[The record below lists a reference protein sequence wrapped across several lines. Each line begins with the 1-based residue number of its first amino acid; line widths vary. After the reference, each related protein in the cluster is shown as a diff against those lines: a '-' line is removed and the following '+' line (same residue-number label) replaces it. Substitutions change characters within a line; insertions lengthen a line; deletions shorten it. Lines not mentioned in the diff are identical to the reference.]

1 MAGVPLERA
10 YVSISGAHI
19 LSQPSKGVIA
29 VSKANGE
36 INEDDV
42 ERVIE
47 AAQAVATPPNYEIL
61 HVIPRAYTVDNQSH
75 IKDPIGMTGVR
86 LEVDAQ
92 IIQGLSTQ
100 MKKFDQGDLSHWFGY
115 RRPCLCWIGCRG
127 KRAR

>member
-1 MAGVPLERA
+1 
-10 YVSISGAHI
+10 I

-61 HVIPRAYTVDNQSH
+61 HVIPRSYTVDNQTN
-75 IKDPIGMTGVR
+75 IKDPVGMTGVR

-100 MKKFDQGDLSHWFGY
+100 IKNLSKAIY
-115 RRPCLCWIGCRG
+115 RTGIDIEDMVF
-127 KRAR
+127 